1 MGGTFDGRRYL
12 RGKIKKSKI
21 KKCGRDI
28 AWDVFRWDFYHKK
41 KNSGLMAFRNLQN
54 FRLRRQKMK
63 KTNEIQSN
71 FAVMS
76 KEQEW
81 MKGDIGGFT
90 WIKVD

>member
-1 MGGTFDGRRYL
+1 MLPNLGTIFKDHDGLWRYLWEVSSGEGGIFGGRRYL

-63 KTNEIQSN
+63 KT
-71 FAVMS
+71 VT
-76 KEQEW
+76 K
-81 MKGDIGGFT
+81 
-90 WIKVD
+90 